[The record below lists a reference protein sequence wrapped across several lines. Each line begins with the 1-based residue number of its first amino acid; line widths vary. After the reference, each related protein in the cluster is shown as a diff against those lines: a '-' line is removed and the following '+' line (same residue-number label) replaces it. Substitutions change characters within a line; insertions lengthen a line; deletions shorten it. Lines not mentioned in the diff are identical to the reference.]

1 MSKDTDTLAGAV
13 QVFPATDP
21 GSQHFIC
28 QAVFAENGRIDQH
41 TIPVS
46 AHMHEIRNSQRIFL
60 REVKGLI
67 VHLASVTLRK
77 VWQAKVNAACL
88 QNVE

>member
-1 MSKDTDTLAGAV
+1 
-13 QVFPATDP
+13 
-21 GSQHFIC
+21 
-28 QAVFAENGRIDQH
+28 
-41 TIPVS
+41 
-46 AHMHEIRNSQRIFL
+46 MHEIRNSQRIFL